1 LAKFIRIGGAAV
13 LAVLLLFAALG
24 PATWQVRTGLGW
36 QLDHVIGY
44 FGFAVLF
51 SLAWRRP
58 LMVGGI
64 LMGSAMVLEALQAL
78 TPDRHCDLEAALYG
92 VAGALAGAVFAELCD
107 RVLRPVLV
115 LQRLWRAPPRKL
127 MFPRA
132 AYPKSLQCLVPEG
145 ELASCGGWHSRF
157 LS

>member
-1 LAKFIRIGGAAV
+1 VGNGVLAKFIRIGGAAV

-51 SLAWRRP
+51 SLASRRP
-58 LMVGGI
+58 LMVGGV
-64 LMGSAMVLEALQAL
+64 LMGSAMVLEALQAR

-92 VAGALAGAVFAELCD
+92 VAGTLAGAVFAELCG
-107 RVLRPVLV
+107 RVLRRLYAQRVLV
-115 LQRLWRAPPRKL
+115 LQRLPRWPPPSVIETNL
-127 MFPRA
+127 ATGSPRA
-132 AYPKSLQCLVPEG
+132 LVFPK
-145 ELASCGGWHSRF
+145 AA
-157 LS
+157 